1 MTSRETYRT
10 ARDHLMVFDGDCA
23 FCTTWMNR
31 LEHALPRFPRSTPY
45 QWADLDALGL
55 TADDVTRYAWFITP
69 THQYAGH
76 LAFSALLRSQP
87 SVVLRLAGTLIAT
100 PPFSWAAALGYRLV
114 AANRHRLPGGAPAC
128 RMPRPEAA
136 QS

>member
-1 MTSRETYRT
+1 MTFSETET
-10 ARDHLMVFDGDCA
+10 VPGQLMVFDGDCA

-31 LEHALPRFPRSTPY
+31 LEHLLPRFPRSTPY

-55 TADDVTRYAWFITP
+55 TDADVTSYAWFITP
-69 THQYAGH
+69 AHQYAGH

-87 SVVLRLAGTLIAT
+87 SVALRFAGHLLAT
-100 PPFSWAAALGYRLV
+100 PPISWAAALGYRLI
-114 AANRHRLPGGAPAC
+114 AANRHRLPGGTPAC
-128 RMPRPEAA
+128 RMPQPGAA